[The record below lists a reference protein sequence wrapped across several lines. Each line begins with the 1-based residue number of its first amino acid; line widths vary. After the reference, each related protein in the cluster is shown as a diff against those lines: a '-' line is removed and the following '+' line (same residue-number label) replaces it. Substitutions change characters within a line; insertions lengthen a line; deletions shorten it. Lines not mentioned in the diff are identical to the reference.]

1 MYFAEVDVPEHLVV
15 LTGAGMSAESGIS
28 TFRGAGG
35 LWEGHRVEDVA
46 TTDAWNRNPELVMR
60 FYNERRKAV
69 WNADPNAGHH
79 QLAAW
84 QDRMHVQI
92 ITQNVDDL
100 HERAGSKSILH
111 LHGELSKARSCGP
124 ENKVYCL
131 DHWKMTTSERCP
143 DGYPM
148 RPHIVWFGE
157 SVPMMAKAVSLMK
170 QADGVLVIGTS
181 LQVYPAAQLAFEA
194 TPGSSIHVID
204 PAADVLNVPN
214 AKAWTCPASVGLAKL
229 NALWFD

>member
-1 MYFAEVDVPEHLVV
+1 MNVPEHLVV
-15 LTGAGMSAESGIS
+15 LTGAGMSAESGIA
-28 TFRGAGG
+28 TFRGARG

-46 TTDAWNRNPELVMR
+46 TPEAWARNPELVTR
-60 FYNERRKAV
+60 FYNERRRAVGKAQ
-69 WNADPNAGHH
+69 PNPGHR

-100 HERAGSKSILH
+100 HERAGSKRVLH

-124 ENKVYCL
+124 EASVYPL
-131 DHWKMTTSERCP
+131 PHWEMKTSDCCP
-143 DGYPM
+143 AGYPL

-157 SVPMMAKAVSLMK
+157 SVPNMMDAFPLVK
-170 QADGVLVIGTS
+170 QADCVLVIGTS

-194 TPGSSIHVID
+194 APGVPLHVVD
-204 PAADVLNVPN
+204 PAADVLDVPN
-214 AKAWTCPASVGLAKL
+214 ATAWACSASAGLAQL
-229 NALWFD
+229 NARWFG

>member
-1 MYFAEVDVPEHLVV
+1 MNVPEHLVV
-15 LTGAGMSAESGIS
+15 LTGAGMSAESGIA

-46 TTDAWNRNPELVMR
+46 TPGAWERNPELVTR
-60 FYNERRKAV
+60 FYNERRRAV
-69 WNADPNAGHH
+69 WEAQPNPGHR
-79 QLAAW
+79 QLATW

-100 HERAGSKSILH
+100 HERAGSCHVLH

-124 ENKVYCL
+124 EAAVYPL
-131 DHWKMTTSERCP
+131 DNWEMKTSDRCP
-143 DGYPM
+143 VGYPL

-157 SVPMMAKAVSLMK
+157 AVPKMTEAFPLVK
-170 QADGVLVIGTS
+170 QADCVLVIGTS

-194 TPGSSIHVID
+194 APGVPLHVID
-204 PAADVLNVPN
+204 PAADVLNVPH
-214 AKAWTCPASVGLAKL
+214 ATAWACSASEGLAQL
-229 NALWFD
+229 NARWFG

>member
-1 MYFAEVDVPEHLVV
+1 MNVPEHLVV
-15 LTGAGMSAESGIS
+15 LTGAGMSAESGIA

-46 TTDAWNRNPELVMR
+46 TPAAWDRNPELVTH

-69 WNADPNAGHH
+69 WEAEPNAGHR

-100 HERAGSKSILH
+100 HERAGSEHVLH

-124 ENKVYCL
+124 SAEAYPLNHWEMKTSYRCL
-131 DHWKMTTSERCP
+131 A
-143 DGYPM
+143 GYPL

-157 SVPMMAKAVSLMK
+157 AVPKMAEAFPLVK
-170 QADGVLVIGTS
+170 QADCVLVIGTS
-181 LQVYPAAQLAFEA
+181 LQVYPAAQLAFESA
-194 TPGSSIHVID
+194 PGVPLHVID
-204 PAADVLNVPN
+204 PAADVLDVPN
-214 AKAWTCPASVGLAKL
+214 ATAWPCAASEGLARL
-229 NALWFD
+229 NARWFA